1 MFWQFFANSILAI
14 RVDKHL
20 LDQID
25 SSRHTIANYDP
36 PFLPHKSSIN
46 SIDISELKETSS
58 TMSPSQVNASINSN
72 SNQDA
77 GKLLLDAC
85 RSGDVG
91 QIKQLVDNGAP
102 LTSDWLGTSPLHLAA
117 QNGHSDAADILL
129 KAGAS
134 RDTRNK
140 VDRTPLHFASIEGHL
155 PIVTLLISNG
165 AEIDAKD
172 LLKMTPLHW
181 SVERGHYDV
190 VEYLLAH
197 GADVNLHS
205 KFDKT
210 PIDIAYDN
218 GHSDMIPLLEKHVH
232 SSRPKSNQ
240 VIAIQSIKTRPT
252 ILPNKSN
259 RNAKLVKTPNSNA
272 SLNDNSISSTN
283 SNNKSFSMD
292 AIKKM
297 MNNSPTVKKE
307 ISASP
312 NKITTRSSSIHN
324 NTATLNMGNA
334 KEALQW
340 LEKNGYSSTAA
351 TSTTNGSKDSDSEPV
366 GQQGTSTAN
375 KSKSNI
381 ITIAVNNRNFSQLIE
396 NSQSAPFVIIN
407 SSELDDKGKKVIKI
421 DKVSS
426 ATKNHHNYSAVES
439 SDVEEQTE
447 NDRLREELQSVKNEN
462 RQLKEEIKNLKI
474 ERTTLKRDLEKK
486 EKLIDDYKKR
496 FN

>member
-1 MFWQFFANSILAI
+1 
-14 RVDKHL
+14 
-20 LDQID
+20 
-25 SSRHTIANYDP
+25 
-36 PFLPHKSSIN
+36 
-46 SIDISELKETSS
+46 
-58 TMSPSQVNASINSN
+58 MSPSQVNASINSN

-85 RSGDVG
+85 RSGDVSE
-91 QIKQLVDNGAP
+91 IKQLVDNGAP

-218 GHSDMIPLLEKHVH
+218 GHTDMIPLLEKHVH
-232 SSRPKSNQ
+232 SSRPKNNQ
-240 VIAIQSIKTRPT
+240 VIAIQSIKARPT

-283 SNNKSFSMD
+283 SNNKSFTIES
-292 AIKKM
+292 IKKM

-307 ISASP
+307 INASP

-324 NTATLNMGNA
+324 NTATLNLSNS

-351 TSTTNGSKDSDSEPV
+351 TSTTNGSKDSDSEPAA
-366 GQQGTSTAN
+366 AN
-375 KSKSNI
+375 KKSNI

-407 SSELDDKGKKVIKI
+407 HNELDDKGKKVIKI
-421 DKVSS
+421 DKV
-426 ATKNHHNYSAVES
+426 ATKNNNHNYSAVES
-439 SDVEEQTE
+439 SDVEEQAE
-447 NDRLREELQSVKNEN
+447 NERLREELQSVKNEN

-486 EKLIDDYKKR
+486 DKIIDDYKKR

>member
-1 MFWQFFANSILAI
+1 
-14 RVDKHL
+14 
-20 LDQID
+20 
-25 SSRHTIANYDP
+25 
-36 PFLPHKSSIN
+36 
-46 SIDISELKETSS
+46 
-58 TMSPSQVNASINSN
+58 MSPSQVNASINSN

-85 RSGDVG
+85 RSGDVNE
-91 QIKQLVDNGAP
+91 IKQLVDNGAP

-218 GHSDMIPLLEKHVH
+218 GHNEMIPLLEKHVH

-240 VIAIQSIKTRPT
+240 VIAIQSIKARPT

-259 RNAKLVKTPNSNA
+259 RNAKLVKTPNA

-283 SNNKSFSMD
+283 SNNKSFTIES
-292 AIKKM
+292 IKKM
-297 MNNSPTVKKE
+297 ITNNSPTIKKE
-307 ISASP
+307 INASP

-324 NTATLNMGNA
+324 NSATLNMGNA

-340 LEKNGYSSTAA
+340 LEKNGYSSSAA
-351 TSTTNGSKDSDSEPV
+351 TSTTNGKEDSDSAV
-366 GQQGTSTAN
+366 QQSSSTN

-407 SSELDDKGKKVIKI
+407 SNELDDKGKKVIKI

-426 ATKNHHNYSAVES
+426 ASKNNNYSTVES
-439 SDVEEQTE
+439 SDLEDQNE
-447 NDRLREELQSVKNEN
+447 NDRLRQELQGVKSEN
-462 RQLKEEIKNLKI
+462 RLLKEEIKNLKI
-474 ERTTLKRDLEKK
+474 ERTSLKRDLEKK
-486 EKLIDDYKKR
+486 DKLIEDYKKR